1 LPVISIDNMQILNRC
16 THAEELTKHHS
27 RSFKLAKLAVK
38 VKLPHAYHYL
48 VTSFFFPPVRKRRTT
63 LVPPIL
69 RREILAATRERTSH
83 VLVYQTANA
92 DRDLV
97 ATLKTLPYEFRLYG
111 WGGATGRDEN
121 VMFQPFSETGFVD
134 DLRTARAVIATGG
147 YSLMG
152 EAVHLGVPML
162 AHPIQGQFEQELNS
176 LYLRKLGYGD
186 LTHSLSH
193 EVLEAFLTRTPAY
206 EEALQGYPRQPDNGM
221 LFRCLNELLA
231 DIRDGRRPAIRL
243 HTTAMGTYESGDDE
257 G

>member
-1 LPVISIDNMQILNRC
+1 
-16 THAEELTKHHS
+16 
-27 RSFKLAKLAVK
+27 
-38 VKLPHAYHYL
+38 
-48 VTSFFFPPVRKRRTT
+48 
-63 LVPPIL
+63 
-69 RREILAATRERTSH
+69 
-83 VLVYQTANA
+83 
-92 DRDLV
+92 
-97 ATLKTLPYEFRLYG
+97 
-111 WGGATGRDEN
+111 
-121 VMFQPFSETGFVD
+121 MFQPFSETGFVD

-193 EVLEAFLTRTPAY
+193 EVLETFLTRTPAY

-231 DIRDGRRPAIRL
+231 NIRDGGRPAIRL
-243 HTTAMGTYESGDDE
+243 HTAAMGDYESGDDE
-257 G
+257 D